1 MNRKIAAIVPAAGIG
16 KRLGPG
22 TNKPFHLLLERP
34 LIVWAIEVLEQME
47 EITEIV
53 PVLKDSDIRE
63 GLRIF
68 EQFSFSKVRKAVPG
82 GSKRQDSVYNGLRH
96 LGGNPDIVVIHDG
109 VRPLVE
115 REKVKEA
122 IIAIDGYEG
131 VVLGVPVKDTIKQ
144 VEADVVHNTLKRD
157 NLWAV
162 QTPQVFLRDSLL
174 EAYESA
180 MVERFYGTDDSAL
193 VERIGGKV
201 KVIMGSYSNI
211 KITTPDDL
219 PLAEFLLR
227 RKMGY
232 GG

>member
-22 TNKPFHLLLERP
+22 TNKPFHLLLEKP
-34 LIVWAIEVLEQME
+34 LIVWAIEFLEQME

-53 PVLKDSDIRE
+53 PVLKESDMGE
-63 GLRIF
+63 GLRVF
-68 EQFSFSKVRKAVPG
+68 ERFGFSKVKRAVPG

-96 LGGNPDIVVIHDG
+96 LGGDPDIVVIHDG

-115 REKVKEA
+115 IEKVREA
-122 IIAIDGYEG
+122 ITAIDGCEG
-131 VVLGVPVKDTIKQ
+131 AVLGVPVKDTIKQ

-157 NLWAV
+157 NLWAA
-162 QTPQVFLRDSLL
+162 QTPQVFLRDALVR
-174 EAYESA
+174 AYDRA
-180 MVERFYGTDDSAL
+180 MAERFYGTDDSAL

-232 GG
+232 DG